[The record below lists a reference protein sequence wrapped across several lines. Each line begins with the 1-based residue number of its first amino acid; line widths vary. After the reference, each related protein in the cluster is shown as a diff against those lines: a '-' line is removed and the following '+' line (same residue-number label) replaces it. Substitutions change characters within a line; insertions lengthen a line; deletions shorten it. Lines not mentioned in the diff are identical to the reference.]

1 MGNLDNCFLS
11 IAISAKALELYGTI
25 ILLFRIR
32 ILLYFSFIVI
42 TDNIGHSRSTVR
54 ISYDQK

>member
-1 MGNLDNCFLS
+1 MGNLNNCFLS
-11 IAISAKALELYGTI
+11 IAISAKALELYGTTI
-25 ILLFRIR
+25 FLFRIR

-42 TDNIGHSRSTVR
+42 TDNIGHDPSTVR